1 MENLTLNLEELYEQI
16 KERAFTEGAFTRE
29 EWDDVC
35 DELLDSKREFEEK
48 LDELRR
54 ADFGL
59 NRSAIAKIVSANN
72 SGEQDHGDFIWR
84 LLVAQRSLRQSA
96 RLGSERRAPVAA

>member
-35 DELLDSKREFEEK
+35 DELLDSKREFEEISDDVDWTEIK
-48 LDELRR
+48 EALKARYDEFE
-54 ADFGL
+54 AE
-59 NRSAIAKIVSANN
+59 IP
-72 SGEQDHGDFIWR
+72 EM
-84 LLVAQRSLRQSA
+84 
-96 RLGSERRAPVAA
+96 